1 MHRLRECHRFPPVI
15 DKDSTELLNR
25 HAPARNREGLGA
37 TCPVACSAPMGACG
51 LSVNLPAAMPGR
63 DVLRPSLHEFLA
75 PERQDQGLRECLTGE
90 PETAPPGGG
99 PGSVVE
105 NERPNGLSC
114 DEIARL
120 IGNAIFVENHRPEPE
135 GPDSRALVKGLLVV
149 YSAGSVEARAIV
161 FRRRSLGKEGGRS
174 D

>member
-1 MHRLRECHRFPPVI
+1 
-15 DKDSTELLNR
+15 
-25 HAPARNREGLGA
+25 
-37 TCPVACSAPMGACG
+37 MGACG
-51 LSVNLPAAMPGR
+51 LPVNLPAATPGK
-63 DVLRPSLHEFLA
+63 DVSRPSLHEFLA

-114 DEIARL
+114 DKIVRL

-135 GPDSRALVKGLLVV
+135 EPDSRALVKGLLVV
-149 YSAGSVEARAIV
+149 YSEKSVEARLIAREAV
-161 FRRRSLGKEGGRS
+161 LFHLTCLTVERTFERVKVHGSGAPPSFG
-174 D
+174 DAP